1 MAGKLII
8 CPTPIGNLGDM
19 PQRALDALASADVVC
34 AEDTR
39 VTGKLLAAFGIGK
52 RLERLDEAL
61 IGSRADGIVARVEAG
76 EVIAYCSDAGMPGV
90 SDPGLR
96 LVRACREAGAP
107 VEVLPGPTATATAY
121 VASGCTNPRFYF
133 GGFFPRKAGEQKAT
147 LDAVRTLDAALI
159 YYESPNR
166 IAGALAALAEAFPLR
181 EAAVC
186 RELTKLHEEVV
197 RDALPALRDE
207 FAAREAAGGIKG
219 EIVIVIDGPSEA
231 EGQAAQESAEDSA
244 RVRAAQLKAEG
255 ARNKDIAK
263 TLAAEFGLPRNAAY
277 EIAWPAITVPARCAR
292 VAWTRASSSVRRR
305 AARAGRAPRRSGV
318 RPLPVAGAA
327 RQGRLRRGNVRRV
340 PGARWSGQGRR
351 VRKSCAASPR
361 AQWRPRCFTLTASK
375 CACNARR

>member
-19 PQRALDALASADVVC
+19 PQRVLEALTSADVVC

-133 GGFFPRKAGEQKAT
+133 GGFFPRKAGEQKAA

-186 RELTKLHEEVV
+186 RELTKRHEEVFRAMAPIAAEEFAR
-197 RDALPALRDE
+197 RDAE
-207 FAAREAAGGIKG
+207 EGVKG
-219 EIVIVIDGPSEA
+219 EIALVICPPTAA
-231 EGQAAQESAEDSA
+231 EVEDNAAAQAASAAE
-244 RVRAAQLKAEG
+244 RATELLASGEMSH
-255 ARNKDIAK
+255 KDIV
-263 TLAAEFGLPRNAAY
+263 AALRREFGISRNEAY
-277 EIAWPAITVPARCAR
+277 ALVHER
-292 VAWTRASSSVRRR
+292 
-305 AARAGRAPRRSGV
+305 
-318 RPLPVAGAA
+318 
-327 RQGRLRRGNVRRV
+327 
-340 PGARWSGQGRR
+340 
-351 VRKSCAASPR
+351 
-361 AQWRPRCFTLTASK
+361 
-375 CACNARR
+375 

>member
-197 RDALPALRDE
+197 RGPLPELRDE
-207 FAAREAAGGIKG
+207 FAERTGAGGRGVKG
-219 EIVIVIDGPSEA
+219 EIVIVVDGPNAA
-231 EGQAAQESAEDSA
+231 EGAAAAAGAQQAAA
-244 RVRAAQLKAEG
+244 VRAAELTAAG
-255 ARNKDIAK
+255 ARNKDIARA
-263 TLAAEFGLPRNAAY
+263 LADEFGIARNAAY
-277 EIAWPAITVPARCAR
+277 DLALKA
-292 VAWTRASSSVRRR
+292 
-305 AARAGRAPRRSGV
+305 
-318 RPLPVAGAA
+318 
-327 RQGRLRRGNVRRV
+327 
-340 PGARWSGQGRR
+340 
-351 VRKSCAASPR
+351 
-361 AQWRPRCFTLTASK
+361 
-375 CACNARR
+375 